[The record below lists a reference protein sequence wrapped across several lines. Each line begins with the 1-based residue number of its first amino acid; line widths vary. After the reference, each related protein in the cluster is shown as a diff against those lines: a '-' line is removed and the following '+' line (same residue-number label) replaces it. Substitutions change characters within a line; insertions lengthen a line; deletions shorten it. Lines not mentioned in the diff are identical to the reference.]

1 MIRNFFFMLVM
12 IGGLVGGSSYP
23 SAKTVLAQTADPVF
37 VGAGDISNCSHN
49 NDEATA
55 KLLDGIS
62 GTVFTLGDNVYPD
75 GTASQFADCYGPT
88 WGRHKNRTR
97 PSPGNHDYHTSG
109 ASGYYNYFGSVAG
122 DPGKGYYS
130 YNLGAW
136 HIISLNSEVDYAAG
150 SAQEKW
156 LRADLAANNAACTL
170 AYWHH
175 PRFSSGNHGNSNRGQ
190 AFWNAL
196 YEYGADVVLNG
207 HDHTYERF
215 APQSPSARSEPNRG
229 IREFV
234 VGTGGAGLYPFPSIQ
249 PNSEV
254 RNNATFGV
262 LKLTLHATSYDWQF
276 VPVAGQT
283 FTDSGTG
290 NCVSATGTNPTP
302 TRTQTTAPTATRT
315 ATITSTFTPWPP
327 TATSS
332 STALPPTTAL
342 TSTAVPA
349 SSSTAVQTA
358 TGLPVSSPTASSTS
372 TGVAAISPTA
382 TRVSGTNLPPSATAN
397 AAPSVSPT
405 PTPVSART
413 PTPPSI
419 ASDTISVDSFES
431 GNFSAWTGS
440 STDGDDLT
448 LSSSAALVN
457 SSGIQVVVDDA
468 NSVYLADDRPN
479 VEQRYRARFHFD
491 PNSINMSTGDA
502 FNVFNGFTGSN
513 IAVTRVEFGRSSGI
527 YVVRV
532 SMLNDGS
539 AWISTPWS
547 TISDEPHSI
556 EIDWRAGSAGAN
568 NGGVTLWID
577 GVQKADLTGV
587 DNDTRRIDRV
597 RLGAVTGMDPG
608 TRGTVFFDAFE
619 SRRETYIGPAGS
631 TLPPTSTVIPVASAT
646 STAIATSTAPQSLT
660 STSTA
665 LATSTTSQSSTATPT
680 AIAVSATAQLST
692 ATSTVLPISPTP
704 QSATVTPQSGAVKIV
719 YTASTEDIA
728 NPERGFM
735 KQSSIFPD
743 QPLDPNKIRALQPTD
758 TLVWIYFRLDN
769 YRDRSLD
776 QTALDN
782 ISSAFTLARN
792 RGLKL
797 VIRFVYN
804 PGPGSTSDPNQ
815 ANADAPI
822 QLVLQHIDHLKP
834 ILVANSDVIAVV
846 QVGFVGH
853 WGEWH
858 SSKYLH
864 PLTYRKAIVDALLD
878 ALPADRMLQLRYP
891 RYKEIFFQGPL
902 TSQEAFTG
910 TDRSRVGHHNDC
922 FLRDQDDAGTYQS
935 TTPQLPKH
943 ISTYCSGDE
952 VSCWKDFIAQ
962 ESQFA
967 PVGGEACQYNPPR
980 TDCPNTLLEMDMFHW
995 SFINNGYRAEVLNGW
1010 TSGGCMNTIRRSL
1023 GYRLTLKEAFIPPSI
1038 KPGGALSLNLRLS
1051 NDGFAAMF
1059 NPRPLFVVLQG
1070 PGGRYEIPV
1079 SNIDPRRWAPGQEHT
1094 FTINVNLPANVAP
1107 GTYKLGLWLPDSYT
1121 SLRSKPAYSVR
1132 FANSNVWEAATGIN
1146 ILTTDFKV
1154 VP

>member
-1 MIRNFFFMLVM
+1 MMKHFLIMLAV
-12 IGGLVGGSSYP
+12 ISGLIVGSSYP
-23 SAKTVLAQTADPVF
+23 SAETALAQSSDPVF
-37 VGAGDISNCSHN
+37 VGAGDIANCSGN
-49 NDEATA
+49 NDESTA

-75 GTASQFADCYGPT
+75 GTASQFTDCYGPT

-109 ASGYYNYFGSVAG
+109 ASGYYNYFGASAG

-130 YNLGAW
+130 YDLGAW
-136 HIISLNSEVDYAAG
+136 HIISLNSEAGYGAG
-150 SAQEKW
+150 SVQEQW
-156 LRADLAANNAACTL
+156 LRADLAANNAMCTL

-196 YEYGADVVLNG
+196 YAYGADVILNG

-215 APQSPSARSEPNRG
+215 APQNPNAQADPNRG

-234 VGTGGAGLYPFPSIQ
+234 VGTGGAGLYPFPNIQ

-254 RNNATFGV
+254 RNNVTFGV

-276 VPVAGQT
+276 IPIAGQT
-283 FTDSGTG
+283 FSDSGTG

-302 TRTQTTAPTATRT
+302 THTETSAPTATRT
-315 ATITSTFTPWPP
+315 TTQTFTP
-327 TATSS
+327 
-332 STALPPTTAL
+332 LPPTSTL
-342 TSTAVPA
+342 TSTTTIIPALSATATKTSTGIPA
-349 SSSTAVQTA
+349 SSPA
-358 TGLPVSSPTASSTS
+358 TTQ
-372 TGVAAISPTA
+372 
-382 TRVSGTNLPPSATAN
+382 VSGTHLPPSPTME
-397 AAPSVSPT
+397 VSPIAS
-405 PTPVSART
+405 PTLLPASDRT

-419 ASDTISVDSFES
+419 SSDVIFADSFES
-431 GNFSAWTGS
+431 GSFSAWKS
-440 STDGDDLT
+440 NLTDGTDLSVST
-448 LSSSAALVN
+448 TAAL
-457 SSGIQVVVDDA
+457 SGTQGMQALIDD
-468 NSVYLADDRPN
+468 NTTIYVRDDSPN
-479 VEQRYRARFHFD
+479 AEPRYRMRFYFD
-491 PNSINMSTGDA
+491 PNSISMASGNTHFIFKGFMGTSTE
-502 FNVFNGFTGSN
+502 VL
-513 IAVTRVEFGRSSGI
+513 RMEFRQSSGV
-527 YVVRV
+527 YQLNA
-532 SMLNDGS
+532 SLLNDGS
-539 AWISTPWS
+539 AWTSTNWF
-547 TISDEPHSI
+547 TISDALHFVEL
-556 EIDWRAGSAGAN
+556 DWQAATAANAN
-568 NGGVTLWID
+568 NGSLTLWID
-577 GVQKADLTGV
+577 GVQQLGLTGI
-587 DNDTRRIDRV
+587 DNDTLRIDRV
-597 RLGAVTGMDPG
+597 RLGALTGIDAA
-608 TRGTVFFDAFE
+608 TRGTYYFDAFE
-619 SRRETYIGPAGS
+619 SRRQTYIGPAGGAPPPIP
-631 TLPPTSTVIPVASAT
+631 TLIPAAS
-646 STAIATSTAPQSLT
+646 ATSTAPQS

-665 LATSTTSQSSTATPT
+665 VATSTVPQSTTATPT
-680 AIAVSATAQLST
+680 AIGASATATALS
-692 ATSTVLPISPTP
+692 ASSTP
-704 QSATVTPQSGAVKIV
+704 QSPITTQQAGSARIV
-719 YTASTEDIA
+719 YAASDEDIA

-743 QPLDPNKIRALQPTD
+743 QPFEANKIRALQPTD
-758 TLVWIYFRLDN
+758 TLVWVYFRLDN

-776 QTALDN
+776 QTALNN
-782 ISSAFTLARN
+782 ITSAFTTARN

-834 ILVANSDVIAVV
+834 ILVANADVIAAV

-878 ALPADRMLQLRYP
+878 ALPADRMIQLRYP

-910 TDRSRVGHHNDC
+910 IDRSRVGHHNDC
-922 FLRDQDDAGTYQS
+922 FLRDDDDASTYES

-952 VSCWKDFIAQ
+952 ISCWKDFVAQ
-962 ESQFA
+962 ESQFT

-995 SFINNGYRAEVLNGW
+995 SFINNGYRAEVLDGW
-1010 TSGGCMNTIRRSL
+1010 TSGGCMNTIRRNL
-1023 GYRLTLKEAFIPPSI
+1023 GYRLTLKEAFIPQSI
-1038 KPGGALSLNLRLS
+1038 KPGEALSLNIRLS

-1079 SNIDPRRWAPGQEHT
+1079 TNIDPRRWAPGQEHN
-1094 FTINVNLPANVAP
+1094 FTINVNLPSNVAS
-1107 GTYKLGLWLPDSYT
+1107 GTYKLGLWLPDAYT
-1121 SLRSKPAYSVR
+1121 SLRDKPAYSVR
-1132 FANSNVWEAATGIN
+1132 FANTNVWEAATGIN
-1146 ILTTDFKV
+1146 ILTTDFEV